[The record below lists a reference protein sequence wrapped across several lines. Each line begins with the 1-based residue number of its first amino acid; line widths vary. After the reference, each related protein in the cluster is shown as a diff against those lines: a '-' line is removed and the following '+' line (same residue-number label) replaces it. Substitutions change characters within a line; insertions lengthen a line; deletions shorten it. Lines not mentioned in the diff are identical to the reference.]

1 MVNQKTNDS
10 DKAFELVKN
19 LIRADSK
26 AVDELIRENL
36 RSDVMLISQVSE
48 YIINSGGKRIRPLIA
63 LLAAKALNYSGK
75 NHILTAAIIEFIH
88 TATLLHDDVV
98 DESKRRRGQ
107 DTANIIFGNQASIL
121 IGDFLYSRAFQ
132 MMVKLDEMKV
142 LRILADTTNTIATGE
157 VMQLINIHD
166 PNIDENNYTQVIYR
180 KTACLFEASGH
191 AAAILADTD
200 KTNRMAMINYGKHL
214 GIAFQLIDDALD
226 YSASSEVLGKNL
238 GDDLA
243 EGKPTLPI
251 IYAIKNSSPTERKI
265 IQTAIENGDLT
276 KLAIIQEIIESTGAI
291 KYTSMRAQEAAEKAV
306 DASSILPDSKYK
318 EALISIANFAVHR
331 QA

>member
-1 MVNQKTNDS
+1 MVNQKTKDS

-63 LLAAKALNYSGK
+63 LLAAKALDYSGK

-251 IYAIKNSSPTERKI
+251 IYAINNSSPTERKI
-265 IQTAIENGDLT
+265 IQTAIKNGDLT

>member
-26 AVDELIRENL
+26 AVDELIRKNL

-107 DTANIIFGNQASIL
+107 DTANIIFGNQASVL

-142 LRILADTTNTIATGE
+142 LRVLADTTNTIATGE
-157 VMQLINIHD
+157 VMQLINAHD
-166 PNIDENNYTQVIYR
+166 PNIDENNYTEVIYR

-251 IYAIKNSSPTERKI
+251 IYAIKNSSPTERKT

-291 KYTSMRAQEAAEKAV
+291 KYTSMQAQEAAEKAI

>member
-1 MVNQKTNDS
+1 MSTLKKTYSENQ
-10 DKAFELVKN
+10 FELVRDLIELDSIAVDDLIRKN
-19 LIRADSK
+19 LQ
-26 AVDELIRENL
+26 
-36 RSDVMLISQVSE
+36 SDVTLISQVSE
-48 YIINSGGKRIRPLIA
+48 YIINSGGKRVRPLIT
-63 LLAAKALNYSGK
+63 LLVAKALGYSGK
-75 NHILTAAIIEFIH
+75 DHIQTAAIIEFIH

-107 DTANIIFGNQASIL
+107 DTANIIFGNQASVL

-142 LRILADTTNTIATGE
+142 LRVLADTTNTIATGE

-166 PNIDENNYTQVIYR
+166 PDINEDNYTQVIYR

-191 AAAILADTD
+191 AAAILANSD
-200 KTNRMAMINYGKHL
+200 KQNRQAMIEYGKQL

-251 IYAIKNSSPTERKI
+251 I
-265 IQTAIENGDLT
+265 
-276 KLAIIQEIIESTGAI
+276 
-291 KYTSMRAQEAAEKAV
+291 
-306 DASSILPDSKYK
+306 
-318 EALISIANFAVHR
+318 
-331 QA
+331 

>member
-132 MMVKLDEMKV
+132 MMVKLDQMKV

-291 KYTSMRAQEAAEKAV
+291 KYTYMRAQEAAEKAV

>member
-26 AVDELIRENL
+26 AVDELIRKNL

-107 DTANIIFGNQASIL
+107 DTANIIFGNQASVL

-142 LRILADTTNTIATGE
+142 LRVLADTTNTIATGE
-157 VMQLINIHD
+157 VMQLINTHD
-166 PNIDENNYTQVIYR
+166 PNIDENNYTEVIYR

-251 IYAIKNSSPTERKI
+251 IYAIKNSSPIERKI

-291 KYTSMRAQEAAEKAV
+291 KYTSMRAQEAAEKAI

>member
-1 MVNQKTNDS
+1 MVTPNKINSENQ
-10 DKAFELVKN
+10 FELVKE
-19 LIRADSK
+19 LIREDSD
-26 AVDELIRENL
+26 AVDHLIRENL
-36 RSDVMLISQVSE
+36 HSDVTLISQVSE
-48 YIINSGGKRIRPLIA
+48 YIINSGGKRVRPLIT
-63 LLAAKALNYSGK
+63 LLAAKALKYSGK
-75 NHILTAAIIEFIH
+75 DHIQTAAIIEFIH

-107 DTANIIFGNQASIL
+107 DTANIIFGNQASVL

-142 LRILADTTNTIATGE
+142 LRVLADTTNTIATGE

-166 PNIDENNYTQVIYR
+166 PDIDEENYTQVIYR

-191 AAAILADTD
+191 AAAILANSDE
-200 KTNRMAMINYGKHL
+200 KARLAMIEYGKQL

-226 YSASSEVLGKNL
+226 YSASSEILGKNL

-251 IYAIKNSSPTERKI
+251 IYAIKNSSQTEKNI
-265 IQTAIENGDLT
+265 IQKAIKNGDLT
-276 KLAIIQEIIESTGAI
+276 KLSIIQEIIKSTGAI
-291 KYTSMRAQEAAEKAV
+291 KYTVMRAQQAADSAIK
-306 DASSILPDSKYK
+306 ASSMLPESSYK
-318 EALISIANFAVHR
+318 EALISIANFAVQR
-331 QA
+331 QN

>member
-10 DKAFELVKN
+10 DKAFELVKS

-107 DTANIIFGNQASIL
+107 DTANIIFGNQASVL

-142 LRILADTTNTIATGE
+142 LRVLADTTNTIATGE
-157 VMQLINIHD
+157 VMQLINAHD

-291 KYTSMRAQEAAEKAV
+291 KYTSMQAQEAAEKAI

>member
-107 DTANIIFGNQASIL
+107 DAANIIFGNQASVL

-157 VMQLINIHD
+157 VMQLINAHD
-166 PNIDENNYTQVIYR
+166 PNIDENNYTEVIYR

-251 IYAIKNSSPTERKI
+251 IYAIKNSSPTERKT

-291 KYTSMRAQEAAEKAV
+291 KYTSMRAQEAAEKAI

>member
-26 AVDELIRENL
+26 AVDELIRKNL

-107 DTANIIFGNQASIL
+107 DTANIIFGNQV
-121 IGDFLYSRAFQ
+121 Y
-132 MMVKLDEMKV
+132 
-142 LRILADTTNTIATGE
+142 
-157 VMQLINIHD
+157 
-166 PNIDENNYTQVIYR
+166 
-180 KTACLFEASGH
+180 
-191 AAAILADTD
+191 
-200 KTNRMAMINYGKHL
+200 
-214 GIAFQLIDDALD
+214 
-226 YSASSEVLGKNL
+226 
-238 GDDLA
+238 
-243 EGKPTLPI
+243 
-251 IYAIKNSSPTERKI
+251 
-265 IQTAIENGDLT
+265 
-276 KLAIIQEIIESTGAI
+276 
-291 KYTSMRAQEAAEKAV
+291 
-306 DASSILPDSKYK
+306 
-318 EALISIANFAVHR
+318 
-331 QA
+331 

>member
-1 MVNQKTNDS
+1 MVNQKTNNS
-10 DKAFELVKN
+10 DKAFEFVKN

-98 DESKRRRGQ
+98 DESKQRRGQ
-107 DTANIIFGNQASIL
+107 DTVNIIFGNQASVL

-142 LRILADTTNTIATGE
+142 LRVLADTTNTIATGE
-157 VMQLINIHD
+157 VMQLINAHD
-166 PNIDENNYTQVIYR
+166 PNIDENNYTEVIYR

-291 KYTSMRAQEAAEKAV
+291 KYTSMQAQEAAEKAI

>member
-107 DTANIIFGNQASIL
+107 DTVNIIFGNQASIL

-251 IYAIKNSSPTERKI
+251 IYAIKNSSPTKRKI

>member
-1 MVNQKTNDS
+1 MVTPNKINSENQ
-10 DKAFELVKN
+10 FELIK
-19 LIRADSK
+19 
-26 AVDELIRENL
+26 ELIREDSDAVDHLIRKNL
-36 RSDVMLISQVSE
+36 HSDVTLISQVSE
-48 YIINSGGKRIRPLIA
+48 YIINSGGKRVRPLIT
-63 LLAAKALNYSGK
+63 LLVAKALKYSGK
-75 NHILTAAIIEFIH
+75 DHIQTAAIIEFIH

-107 DTANIIFGNQASIL
+107 DTANIIFGNQASVL

-142 LRILADTTNTIATGE
+142 LRVLADTTNTIATGE

-166 PNIDENNYTQVIYR
+166 PNIDEENYTQVIYR

-191 AAAILADTD
+191 AAAILANSDE
-200 KTNRMAMINYGKHL
+200 KERLAMIEYGKQL

-226 YSASSEVLGKNL
+226 YSASSEILGKNL

-251 IYAIKNSSPTERKI
+251 IYAIKNSSQTEKNI
-265 IQTAIENGDLT
+265 IQKAIENGDLT
-276 KLAIIQEIIESTGAI
+276 KLSIIQEIIKSTGAI
-291 KYTSMRAQEAAEKAV
+291 KYTVMRAQQAADRAIK
-306 DASSILPDSKYK
+306 ASSMLPESSYK
-318 EALISIANFAVHR
+318 EALISIANFAVQR
-331 QA
+331 QS

>member
-251 IYAIKNSSPTERKI
+251 IYAIKNSSPTKRKI
-265 IQTAIENGDLT
+265 IQTAIKNGDLT

>member
-26 AVDELIRENL
+26 AVDELIRKNL

-107 DTANIIFGNQASIL
+107 DTANIIFGNQASVL

-142 LRILADTTNTIATGE
+142 LRVLADTTNTIATGE
-157 VMQLINIHD
+157 VMQLINTHD
-166 PNIDENNYTQVIYR
+166 PNIDENNYTEVIYR

-251 IYAIKNSSPTERKI
+251 IYAIKNSSPTERKT

-291 KYTSMRAQEAAEKAV
+291 KYTSMRAQEAAEKAI

>member
-63 LLAAKALNYSGK
+63 LLAAKALDYSGK

-107 DTANIIFGNQASIL
+107 DTVNIIFGNQASIL

-142 LRILADTTNTIATGE
+142 LRVLADTTNTIATGE
-157 VMQLINIHD
+157 VMQLINAHD
-166 PNIDENNYTQVIYR
+166 PNIDENNYTEVIYR

-251 IYAIKNSSPTERKI
+251 IYAIKNSSPTKRKI

-291 KYTSMRAQEAAEKAV
+291 KYTSMQAQEAAEKAI